1 MGSVLCGGFAP
12 WWAGPG
18 SADGEAFQRLVRA
31 FDILDGSD
39 AFVHPDRMAAVAAT
53 DKRAERAALDE
64 IAEAIGAAVHGFD
77 EGDPRAQDLFSR
89 IVDAWSSEP
98 QHARLHGIALDVALI
113 HIASMSNLAAALGW

>member
-64 IAEAIGAAVHGFD
+64 VAEIVAAAVHRYDG
-77 EGDPRAQDLFSR
+77 GDTDDQDLFGR
-89 IVDAWSSEP
+89 IVAAWTPTE
-98 QHARLHGIALDVALI
+98 QRGDRERGIALD
-113 HIASMSNLAAALGW
+113 